1 MSELSTM
8 WDKLALNAKE
18 EDEMEITEDW
28 SSMLRGWGH
37 LCVMVKV
44 ISNRRFSR
52 DALKQTLHSIWR
64 ISKGMVFKDA
74 PDNKLVEFFYAGDK
88 KRVLIGRPWSFD
100 RFLLLVT
107 LLDGDVQPSKLEMNL
122 VPFWV

>member
-1 MSELSTM
+1 
-8 WDKLALNAKE
+8 
-18 EDEMEITEDW
+18 MEITEDW